1 MLSAQP
7 PSGMSPIRSDDWSAV
22 WLDKHAE
29 PGVPPPA
36 NVARRWTTWVACDT
50 QGGTA
55 GDLMRSMLQVESGL
69 ECKFALSSDLW
80 EMKDSVEYIV
90 TTFAETEGRNE
101 CKQILEVKMNK
112 RQLLYKNHIS

>member
-7 PSGMSPIRSDDWSAV
+7 PSSMTYYRSNDWSAV

-36 NVARRWTTWVACDT
+36 NVARRWTTWVACET

-55 GDLMRSMLQVESGL
+55 DDLMRSMLQVESGL
-69 ECKFALSSDLW
+69 ERKFAMASDAIL

-90 TTFAETEGRNE
+90 TTIVMTEG
-101 CKQILEVKMNK
+101 K
-112 RQLLYKNHIS
+112 

>member
-1 MLSAQP
+1 MRT
-7 PSGMSPIRSDDWSAV
+7 IRSNDWSAV

-29 PGVPPPA
+29 PGVSPPA
-36 NVARRWTTWVACDT
+36 NVARRWTTWVACDM

-55 GDLMRSMLQVESGL
+55 DDLMRSMLQVESGL
-69 ECKFALSSDLW
+69 EWKFAMASDAIW